1 MKKMSENAGKNPQ
14 SLMIVIHAGRATT
27 LAAAIREEVKRRW
40 DRLGDWVGEGHDLEQ
55 NALDLQ
61 YDFKSQANVWN
72 AKKIAQG
79 LLGRAPQLKY
89 EFQESPEYLQGQG
102 LTYKKGANPVF
113 PYSNLKEG
121 DILYGKVH
129 PPKLYGRRK

>member
-1 MKKMSENAGKNPQ
+1 MSENAGKNPQ

-72 AKKIAQG
+72 AKKIAQD
-79 LLGRAPQLKY
+79 LLGRTPQLKY
-89 EFQESPEYLQGQG
+89 EFQESPGYPQCQGFKP
-102 LTYKKGANPVF
+102 YKKGANPIF
-113 PYSNLKEG
+113 PYSNLTEK
-121 DILYGKVH
+121 DILYGKVY
-129 PPKLYGRRK
+129 PPKLNK